1 MKEVGKRLKDVYKRQ
16 VVMCHPDYSK
26 GWPIYQTY
34 RLLNFK
40 VSIFTSLQEPDFGPE
55 GRGPR

>member
-1 MKEVGKRLKDVYKRQ
+1 MLANGT

-26 GWPIYQTY
+26 GWLSYQTY

-40 VSIFTSLQEPDFGPE
+40 VSMFNPPQGPDCGPE